1 MIIIL
6 PYMAPDYVKSIEANF
21 ERINMENFDFTQ
33 QAQLNTKE
41 LSEEERE
48 DRSLDYLGGFEI
60 MDTEFRMFIVEGIGG
75 PDHAMHKFY
84 KANER

>member
-1 MIIIL
+1 
-6 PYMAPDYVKSIEANF
+6 
-21 ERINMENFDFTQ
+21 
-33 QAQLNTKE
+33 
-41 LSEEERE
+41 
-48 DRSLDYLGGFEI
+48 